1 MSEAAQRKAGSRT
14 GTRIGYGVTVA
25 GTVVAALLRWVIGK
39 TVGEVPPFITFYP
52 VALASA
58 ALGGTGPGLL
68 ATLPAGRRL

>member
-1 MSEAAQRKAGSRT
+1 
-14 GTRIGYGVTVA
+14 VTVA